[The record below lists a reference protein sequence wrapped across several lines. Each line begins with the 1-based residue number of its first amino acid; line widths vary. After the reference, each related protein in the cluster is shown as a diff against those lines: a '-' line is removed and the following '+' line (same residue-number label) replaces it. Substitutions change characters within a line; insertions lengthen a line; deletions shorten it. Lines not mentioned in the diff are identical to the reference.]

1 MVEAHEPHVPM
12 RIVFSSLIASVHF
25 GAVTRKMRLKIFQVC
40 FIKII
45 RN

>member
-12 RIVFSSLIASVHF
+12 RIFSPLIASMRF
-25 GAVTRKMRLKIFQVC
+25 GAVTRKMRLKVFQVC